1 MSGEAGAGVGKGGG
15 SGGSVRDAGGAMGKR
30 QVAQEEEYFHRMVRM
45 RNLFLHWII

>member
-30 QVAQEEEYFHRMVRM
+30 QVAQEEEYFHKMVCI
-45 RNLFLHWII
+45 RNFFIT